1 MKPEVKTWKNDS
13 GLIEEERHY
22 LNGKLH
28 REDGPAII
36 YYDEDGKPFGEAWYL
51 NGIPLSIGQI
61 AKRQKNSK
69 HKQNR

>member
-1 MKPEVKTWKNDS
+1 MKPEVKTWKNDK
-13 GLIEEERHY
+13 GKVDEERHY

-51 NGIPLSIGQI
+51 DGKPLAIHQI
-61 AKRQKNSK
+61 EQIKK
-69 HKQNR
+69 